1 MQINKDL
8 TELVDVGIISES
20 TAENIRNYFLS
31 KEKPQSNRL
40 VIVFGI
46 LGAILVGLGII
57 LILAHNWDNLSTF
70 TKTILAFIPL
80 LIGQGLCAFTII
92 KKTDRIVWRESS
104 AVFLTFAVGASIS
117 LISQIYNISGDIS
130 SFIMTWALLCLPLV
144 YLMKSSATSL
154 LFIVGITYYACETN
168 YFHYPHPENYHY
180 WWLMVLILPF
190 YINKLRLK
198 INDNFVAFHNWL
210 LPISLIIV
218 LGTLANKAGNLMFI
232 AYMSLFSAYYLLG
245 SSDWFQSHK
254 KINNGFK
261 QLGIAGSFYL
271 LLMLSFDS
279 LWKDFR
285 DDHYF
290 DIIIT
295 FEIISIFLT
304 TALALF
310 LLIRKLKKSAI
321 NEVMPFDVSFLLF
334 LLIFV
339 FCINSFLAAVLIN
352 LMVLAIGILTIKSG
366 SKKDHLGILN
376 LGLLI
381 ITALII
387 CRFFDT
393 NISFVLRGILFIL
406 VGFGFFVTNYLML
419 KRRKTNEK

>member
-1 MQINKDL
+1 MQIDKEL

-31 KEKPQSNRL
+31 KEKPQTNRL
-40 VIVFGI
+40 VLVFGI

-70 TKTILAFIPL
+70 TKTLLAFIPL

-92 KKTDRIVWRESS
+92 KKTESIVWRESS
-104 AVFLTFAVGASIS
+104 AVFLSFAVGASIS

-130 SFIMTWALLCLPLV
+130 TFIITWALLCLPLV

-154 LFIVGITYYACETN
+154 LYIVGITYYACETN

-180 WWLMVLILPF
+180 WWLMLLILPS
-190 YINKLRLK
+190 YINKLRLE

-210 LPISLIIV
+210 LPLSLIIV
-218 LGTLANKAGNLMFI
+218 LGTLADKAGNLMFI

-254 KINNGFK
+254 QMNNGFK
-261 QLGIAGSFYL
+261 QLGIAGSLFL

-279 LWKDFR
+279 FWKDFR

-290 DIIIT
+290 DINIT

-304 TALALF
+304 TTLALF
-310 LLIRKLKKSAI
+310 LLIRKLKKTAI
-321 NEVMPFDVSFLLF
+321 NEVKPFDVSFLLF

-366 SKKDHLGILN
+366 SEKDHLGILN

-381 ITALII
+381 VTALVI

-393 NISFVLRGILFIL
+393 DISFVMRGILFIM
-406 VGFGFFVTNYLML
+406 VGFGFFIANYLTL